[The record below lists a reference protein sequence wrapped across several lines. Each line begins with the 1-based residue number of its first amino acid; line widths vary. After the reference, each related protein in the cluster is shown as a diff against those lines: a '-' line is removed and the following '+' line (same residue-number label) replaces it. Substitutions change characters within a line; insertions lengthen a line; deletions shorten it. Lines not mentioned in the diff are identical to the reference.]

1 MWSSTT
7 SKELTDEQTDQHLP
21 QMPDAQ
27 QSGQVAGLHQKAH
40 DGHLH
45 GHTGR
50 DRLPQG
56 ARVHNLKETTMQAPQ
71 PQAPAW
77 LATKPSLLNPN
88 WRYVPAADTNIMER
102 FRAMGW
108 VPPSEAKK

>member
-1 MWSSTT
+1 
-7 SKELTDEQTDQHLP
+7 
-21 QMPDAQ
+21 
-27 QSGQVAGLHQKAH
+27 
-40 DGHLH
+40 
-45 GHTGR
+45 
-50 DRLPQG
+50 
-56 ARVHNLKETTMQAPQ
+56 MQAPQ